1 VIPGRVRGGT
11 WPLLANV
18 AAFVLLAVGT
28 QMLARQ
34 SSSPWDPSAWSKPWS
49 GDVILVFSTLL
60 FLGMAF
66 VMPLHSGVL
75 NLGIYA
81 QFLAGFVVA
90 AAISGSPV
98 INPALRATLA
108 LLAGAGAG
116 ALVGALILWLKWR
129 FAVHEVLSGLLL
141 GGALAPAARAAVQAP
156 AASPA
161 LIPQVINIPTAPAWI
176 PGIGL
181 GHHAALVGGIL
192 VLALG
197 VLVALS
203 FAHVLRASSPGFD
216 LRIVG
221 SNPLAAVAA
230 GVDVDRVQLWM
241 LGAGGACA
249 GVIGALQL
257 WTYPSVALER
267 WPLPLAF
274 AGITVVAFGLGSVR
288 GMLIASVLFA
298 VWLNAPGTLVT
309 LGNPGWGSAVALL
322 LVIPALWAL
331 PRLLPDQGAPR
342 ALWRTRHRETF

>member
-1 VIPGRVRGGT
+1 MIPGRLRGGYG
-11 WPLLANV
+11 PLLANL
-18 AAFVLLAVGT
+18 AAFILLAVGT
-28 QMLARQ
+28 QVLARQ
-34 SSSPWDPSAWSKPWS
+34 SSFPWDPSAWSKPWS

-60 FLGMAF
+60 LLGMGF
-66 VMPLHSGVL
+66 TMPLHAGVL

-81 QFLAGFVVA
+81 QFLAGFTLA
-90 AAISGSPV
+90 AAITRSPSIDPGV
-98 INPALRATLA
+98 RATLA

-116 ALVGALILWLKWR
+116 ALVGVLILWLKWR

-141 GGALAPAARAAVQAP
+141 GGALAPAARAMVEAP
-156 AASPA
+156 ASSPA
-161 LIPQVINIPTAPAWI
+161 LTPLVTSIPAAPVWI

-197 VLVALS
+197 VLVTLS

-230 GVDVDRVQLWM
+230 GVDVDRVQLGM
-241 LGAGGACA
+241 LAVGGACA
-249 GVIGALQL
+249 GLIGALQL

-274 AGITVVAFGLGSVR
+274 SGITIAAFGMGSVR
-288 GMLIASVLFA
+288 GILAASALFA
-298 VWLNAPGTLVT
+298 IWLNAPGTLVL
-309 LGNPGWGSAVALL
+309 LGSPGWGTVVSLL
-322 LVIPALWAL
+322 LVVPALWAL
-331 PRLLPDQGAPR
+331 PRLLPDQGSPR

>member
-1 VIPGRVRGGT
+1 MIPGRIRGGLG
-11 WPLLANV
+11 PLLANV
-18 AAFVLLAVGT
+18 AAFVVLAAGT
-28 QMLARQ
+28 QILARQ
-34 SSSPWDPSAWSKPWS
+34 SSPWDPSAWSNPWS

-60 FLGMAF
+60 LLGMAF
-66 VMPLHSGVL
+66 AMPLHAGVL

-81 QFLAGFVVA
+81 QFLAGFSVA
-90 AAISGSPV
+90 AAIART
-98 INPALRATLA
+98 PAIDPAARAALA
-108 LLAGAGAG
+108 LLAGAGVG
-116 ALVGALILWLKWR
+116 ALVGGAMLWLKWR
-129 FAVHEVLSGLLL
+129 LAVHEVLSGVLL

-156 AASPA
+156 SALPA
-161 LIPQVINIPTAPAWI
+161 LSSVVIGLPSTPGWA

-192 VLALG
+192 VLSLG
-197 VLVALS
+197 VLVSLS

-230 GVDVDRVQLWM
+230 GADVDLVQLWM
-241 LGAGGACA
+241 LAAGGACA
-249 GVIGALQL
+249 GLVGALQI
-257 WTYPSVALER
+257 WTHPSVALER

-298 VWLNAPGTLVT
+298 IWLTAPGTLVP
-309 LGNPGWGSAVALL
+309 LGNPGWGAAVATL
-322 LVIPALWAL
+322 LVAPAFWAL

-342 ALWRTRHRETF
+342 ALWRTRHRESY